1 MLKNIKLIFCR
12 QNNVFHYVISN
23 IFLSKNKPL
32 IIKILAS
39 GICGTDIDIARN
51 SRPDTAKILGHE
63 SIGKII
69 AVHPAVKDFKE
80 NELVIFNPV
89 SPFNQDKILG
99 HSYDGIFQKFRQ
111 ISVEELFHNLL
122 IKIPENSPSWYGALL
137 EPMSVAVYAYEIFLT
152 RGYVNDILIIGTG
165 AIAHVIAAYFYKKK
179 CNITMISN
187 SKKRVSLLKKR
198 NNFTFS
204 YKYFKEFK
212 SSNEKFSRIIS
223 CSRRSTAKI
232 ALEIAFH
239 FAKDNNTII
248 DFVNGFNEP
257 ILLEAANEKNSLK
270 IDLNQIR
277 RANNCGKNYLIV
289 DLLNPKQCGVTG
301 HRGSSK
307 DHFIKALKSI
317 NETPQYYMKLIDK
330 IIAFDELGNFFNDGI
345 KLDLSH
351 RGKILIDMN
360 KDRNDI

>member
-1 MLKNIKLIFCR
+1 MLKNIKLTFCR
-12 QNNVFHYVISN
+12 QNNVFYYVISN

-63 SIGKII
+63 SIGKIV
-69 AVHPAVKDFKE
+69 AVHQTIKDFKV
-80 NELVIFNPV
+80 NELVVFNPV
-89 SPFNQDKILG
+89 SHFNQDKILG

-111 ISVEELFHNLL
+111 ISNEELAHNLL
-122 IKIPENSPSWYGALL
+122 IKIPKKTPLWYGAIL

-152 RGYVNDILIIGTG
+152 RGFTTDILIIGTG
-165 AIAHVIAAYFYKKK
+165 AIAHVIAAYFYKKN
-179 CNITMISN
+179 CNITMISD
-187 SKKRVSLLKKR
+187 SPERVSSLKKR

-204 YKYFKEFK
+204 YKYFNEFK
-212 SSNEKFSRIIS
+212 SSNKKFSRIIS

-257 ILLEAANEKNSLK
+257 ILLEATDNENSLK

-277 RANNCGKNYLIV
+277 RVNTCGKNYLIV
-289 DLLNPKQCGVTG
+289 DLLSPKQCRVTG

-330 IIAFDELGNFFNDGI
+330 IIAFEELGDFFNDGI
-345 KLDLSH
+345 QLDLSH
-351 RGKILIDMN
+351 RGKILIDMD